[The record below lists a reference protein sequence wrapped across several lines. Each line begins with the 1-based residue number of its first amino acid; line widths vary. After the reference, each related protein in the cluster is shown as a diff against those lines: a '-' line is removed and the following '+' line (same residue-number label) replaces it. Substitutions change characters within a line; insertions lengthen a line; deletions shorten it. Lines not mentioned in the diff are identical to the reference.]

1 MKTLSTK
8 SKDDVLNQF
17 HQIEKLQRQAEKQY
31 ENYQQ
36 ALSEVQFTL
45 KQLSEVA
52 SHVSEYVS
60 ESSEIVGEFKAKR
73 GPGRPPKVEGEAK
86 RGPGRPPKV
95 EGEAKR
101 GPGRP
106 PKVEGEAKRAD
117 NEISL
122 KKHCWDLLD
131 KNDSFYKKFF
141 PEYPTDA
148 YGLKSSELKT
158 IIEKLGEW
166 KSAASNVGA
175 QIANALH
182 SLKEAGKIH
191 RNEEDRRYY
200 IIEGAEYDS

>member
-73 GPGRPPKVEGEAK
+73 SPGRPPKVEGEAK

-95 EGEAKR
+95 EGETKR
-101 GPGRP
+101 
-106 PKVEGEAKRAD
+106 VD